1 MEQFAK
7 IKISGTIELLSGL
20 HIGGNTAFAAIGAV
34 DSPIIKDPLSK
45 LPLIPGSSLK
55 GKMRSLLAKV
65 YNEEINLSSN
75 HDHVRITRLFG
86 ATTGGGEKGNQI
98 IRGRLLF
105 RDSLLSNKEKLLE
118 KGVRDY
124 TEIKFE
130 NTINRVTARANPRQ
144 IERAIRGSEFQFELI
159 YELENTA
166 EVSEDIETIIA
177 GLRLLEL
184 DYIGGNGSRG
194 YGKIAFKELLAET
207 VFGSFDST
215 LINQKLEG

>member
-1 MEQFAK
+1 MNQFAK

-34 DSPIIKDPLSK
+34 DSPIIKDPLSN

-55 GKMRSLLAKV
+55 GKMRSLLAKA
-65 YNEEINLSSN
+65 YNEEVSTTPNR
-75 HDHVRITRLFG
+75 DHARITRLFG
-86 ATTGGGEKGNQI
+86 ATSGGGENGKQI

-159 YELENTA
+159 YELENMA

>member
-1 MEQFAK
+1 MNQFAK

-34 DSPIIKDPLSK
+34 DSPIIKDPLSN

-55 GKMRSLLAKV
+55 GKMRSLLAKA
-65 YNEEINLSSN
+65 YNEEVSTTPNR
-75 HDHVRITRLFG
+75 DHARITRLFG
-86 ATTGGGEKGNQI
+86 ATSGGGENGNQI

-159 YELENTA
+159 YELENMA